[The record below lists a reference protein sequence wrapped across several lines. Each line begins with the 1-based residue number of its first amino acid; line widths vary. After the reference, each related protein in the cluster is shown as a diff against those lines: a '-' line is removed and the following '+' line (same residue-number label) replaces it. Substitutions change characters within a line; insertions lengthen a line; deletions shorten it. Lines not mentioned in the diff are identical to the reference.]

1 MKQFLSPSLNKN
13 FNDNNHTKNNAI
25 LYHPFANLQEA
36 KLALRIIN
44 IKIINIKIIIII
56 IILLLFCCCYN
67 IAIIILFFINDR
79 NY

>member
-25 LYHPFANLQEA
+25 LYHSFANLQEA

-44 IKIINIKIIIII
+44 IKIIIII
-56 IILLLFCCCYN
+56 IILLLLCCCYN
-67 IAIIILFFINDR
+67 IVIIIL
-79 NY
+79 YH